1 MIIGVGTDI
10 CSIERLT
17 QSLTR
22 TPNLKDRLFTLSE
35 QSLSEQSLAGRFAAK
50 EALAKA
56 LGDPRLLT
64 WSEIEVL
71 NNELGKPE
79 FLFHGKTRET
89 MLQAGVS
96 TSWLS
101 ISHDAGVAI
110 ALVVLEAN

>member
-17 QSLTR
+17 ESLTR
-22 TPNLKDRLFTLSE
+22 TPNLKSRLFTQAE
-35 QSLSEQSLAGRFAAK
+35 QLLSEQSLAGRFAAK

-56 LGDPRLLT
+56 LGDPRLVT
-64 WSEIEVL
+64 WNEIEII
-71 NNELGKPE
+71 NDAAGKPE
-79 FLFHGKTRET
+79 FVFHGKTQESIV
-89 MLQAGVS
+89 QAGVQN
-96 TSWLS
+96 SWLS